1 MEVIIAKSAGFCMG
15 VRRAVNTVMEL
26 ASEKKAE
33 QISVLGPLIHNRQVN
48 EMLQNKHVHIAHSLD
63 DISSGICVIRTH
75 GISPQKREQLK
86 QKKVNI
92 CDATCPRVLEVQ
104 KVIERHALKGY
115 FIVIVGDK
123 GHAEVEGLL
132 GFTGGNGI
140 VIDSFEKLGQIP
152 AGVSKVCAVAQ
163 TTQNHEGF
171 KAIAAALEKRYPEC
185 VVFDTICG
193 STSERQKE
201 VIEMS
206 GSVDAIVIVGGKESA
221 NTMRLYEIARSSG
234 KPAFH
239 VETEEDLDPA
249 QFTGFRKV
257 GVSAGASTPNM
268 IVHKVAKL
276 LEGIR

>member
-26 ASEKKAE
+26 ASDRKDE
-33 QISVLGPLIHNRQVN
+33 QICVFGPLIHNRQVN
-48 EMLQNKHVHIAHSLD
+48 EMLEQKHVRIAHSLD
-63 DISSGICVIRTH
+63 DISSGICVVRTH
-75 GISPQKREQLK
+75 GISPQKRAQLK
-86 QKKVNI
+86 EKKVDI

-104 KVIERHALKGY
+104 KVIERHAEKGY

-132 GFTGGNGI
+132 GFTGGNGV
-140 VIDSFEKLGQIP
+140 VIDSLEKIDQIP
-152 AGVSKVCAVAQ
+152 AGVAKVCLVAQ

-171 KAIAAALEKRYPEC
+171 KEIAAALEKKYPAC

-201 VIEMS
+201 VIEMARN
-206 GSVDAIVIVGGKESA
+206 VDAIVIVGGHESA

-239 VETEEDLDPA
+239 VETEKDVDPD
-249 QFTGFRKV
+249 QFRSFKTV
-257 GVSAGASTPNM
+257 GVSAGASTPNI
-268 IVHKVAKL
+268 IVHKVAKV

>member
-1 MEVIIAKSAGFCMG
+1 VEVIVAKNAGFCMG

-26 ASEKKAE
+26 ASNEKLR

-48 EMLQNKHVHIAHSLD
+48 EMLEKKRVHIAHSLD

-75 GISPQKREQLK
+75 GVSPEKRGRITE
-86 QKKVNI
+86 KKLEI

-104 KVIERHALKGY
+104 AVIERSAREGY

-132 GFTGGNGI
+132 GFTCGSGI
-140 VIDSFEKLGQIP
+140 VVDSLEKISQIP
-152 AGVSKVCAVAQ
+152 PGIIKICVVAQ
-163 TTQNHEGF
+163 TTQNHEIF
-171 KAIAAALEKRYPEC
+171 KGIAHALREKYPAC
-185 VVFDTICG
+185 VMYDTICG
-193 STSERQKE
+193 STAERQKE

-206 GSVDAIVIVGGKESA
+206 KAVDAIVIVGGKESA
-221 NTMRLYEIARSSG
+221 NTMRLFEIARGAG

-239 VETEEDLDPA
+239 VETENDIDPA
-249 QFTGFRKV
+249 QFTGFKKI

-268 IVHKVAKL
+268 IVHNVAQTL
-276 LEGIR
+276 AGIR